1 MLGVMKKAIRL
12 FFIFL
17 RILLVDSVFC
27 RIFAI
32 RSAGFANPTEQKK
45 RCLLKHRLLN
55 YTTMNKKEEIKAFFR
70 NRGFDLRKTKGFSD
84 DAEVILKALNKLD
97 ALDALEL
104 YCWLEISVLGGDV
117 LRIENDGSIDYTGD
131 SWHCDPRE
139 GENEKSYFLRSID
152 ESQKYIKRYPF
163 GDSASVLFDIVPD
176 IRDVH

>member
-1 MLGVMKKAIRL
+1 
-12 FFIFL
+12 
-17 RILLVDSVFC
+17 
-27 RIFAI
+27 
-32 RSAGFANPTEQKK
+32 
-45 RCLLKHRLLN
+45 
-55 YTTMNKKEEIKAFFR
+55 MNKKEEIKAFFR

-163 GDSASVLFDIVPD
+163 GDSSSVLFDIVPD
-176 IRDVH
+176 IRDLH